1 MLGRFGSGSVCSVW
15 SVVPSVLVVRERKD
29 RERMVCVVDVS
40 ESGERVAS
48 SKYSGGDREMD
59 GPKEEGPATETE
71 GNRFSRNS
79 VRVTRE

>member
-1 MLGRFGSGSVCSVW
+1 
-15 SVVPSVLVVRERKD
+15 
-29 RERMVCVVDVS
+29 MVCAVDVS